1 MSIFSVEDS
10 RYMARALQLAAR
22 GLYTADPNPRV
33 GCVLVKD
40 GHIVGEGWHER
51 AGEAHA
57 EVRALLMAGDRAKGA
72 TAYITLEPCAH
83 QGRTPPCSRALLK
96 AEIARVVA
104 AMEDPNP
111 LVSGRGLAE
120 LKANGVQ
127 VAWGLMAKQA
137 TELNPGFVKRMREKR
152 PYVRCKLGVSLDG
165 RTAMPS
171 GESKWITGEAAR
183 ADVQRLRARSSAVM
197 TGIGTVLADDPN
209 FTVRPEQFLGE
220 RYPGGTVRQPLR
232 VVVDPHLSMP
242 EKARMLTAPGKT
254 LIATSS
260 DDQDVAEVLQGKG
273 AEVMRFPG
281 TWDTVDLASVLD
293 LLATREVNEVLVET
307 GATLAGSLLKAGL
320 VDELVVYLAPLL
332 MGDGAR
338 GMFRLPGLTLL
349 EDAIQLEIR
358 DVRPLGR
365 DWRVEAVVAP
375 RR

>member
-96 AEIARVVA
+96 AGIARVVA